1 MIERDGYKI
10 IIDHICPPIPI
21 RTLDWEAVEADA
33 DDPLWDGEIWTNRPP
48 VGYGATAEEAV
59 EDLLRLLKQRDEK

>member
-10 IIDHICPPIPI
+10 VLDYICPPVPM
-21 RTLDWEAVEADA
+21 RCNDWEAVEADA

-48 VGYGATAEEAV
+48 VGIGATAEEAIQ
-59 EDLLRLLKQRDEK
+59 DLIRQLKERDEK